1 MTNFKS
7 PVWLIVSALVLAVT
21 VWVGNES
28 KLVQAQELDRVLEIE
43 RYPNEPLEL
52 VSLKIGTQSVKENI
66 KTKFKDNQSKWA
78 IETVKFEEEGDWV
91 KRLSISLRNTSGKP
105 IYGVIGMLILKPLG
119 YPSNF
124 SLQLTHGRKLAT
136 EPLQPG
142 AEIQL
147 FVEQKSLDGALEIV
161 KNQGADLRGAVA
173 SFSVDMVVFSDELRW
188 YRGNMVRP
196 DPDVPNK
203 WIPVSGPSKQ

>member
-28 KLVQAQELDRVLEIE
+28 KPVQAQELDRVLEIE
-43 RYPNEPLEL
+43 RYPNEPLQL

-66 KTKFKDNQSKWA
+66 KTKFKNNQSKWA
-78 IETVKFEEEGDWV
+78 IETVNFEEEGDWV
-91 KRLSISLRNTSGKP
+91 KRLSITLRNASDKP
-105 IYGVIGMLILKPLG
+105 IYGMLSTLILKPLG
-119 YPSNF
+119 YPMMF
-124 SLQLTHGRKLAT
+124 SLHLTHGKALGA

-147 FVEQKSLDGALEIV
+147 FVEQKSLDRTLESA
-161 KNQGADLRGAVA
+161 KKQGADLRGAVA

-203 WIPVSGPSKQ
+203 WIPVSGPSKP